1 MAAAEEINPLE
12 LSDDEIDAA
21 IMRELNRSTDDS
33 AEAEEESVVEESEQ
47 EVENGLQEEESNE
60 VEEEDVQQVEEES
73 EEESSDSVD
82 SDEEETVQE
91 DTTDTE
97 ISADTT
103 DNVDESSEIDYKTE
117 YDELFK
123 PFKANGRDMQIESI
137 EEARTLMQMG
147 ANYNKK
153 MAALKPNLKLMKLL
167 ENNDLLDQNKL
178 SFLIDLNKKDPEAI
192 KKFIADSGI
201 DPLDIDTNQKA
212 NYQPKAYNVSDAEIE
227 LDSVLADIKDTATFS
242 RTMDIIGN
250 KWDEASQGAVVKEP
264 ELIRVINEQVDS
276 GLYDRIMSA
285 VERERVL
292 GKLNGLSD
300 IQAYY
305 QVGQQITA
313 KEAQAKQP
321 SQSISKSQ
329 PNIVNKAT
337 NTVDPKL
344 ASRKKA
350 ASSTKSAPRAK
361 QEDFN
366 PLSMS
371 DEEFSKLVAA
381 KFI

>member
-1 MAAAEEINPLE
+1 MSNAAEEINPLE

-21 IMRELNRSTDDS
+21 IMRELNRSTNDS
-33 AEAEEESVVEESEQ
+33 DEAEEPVQEDVEEPTEP
-47 EVENGLQEEESNE
+47 EAEDDGLQEEGT
-60 VEEEDVQQVEEES
+60 EEEVNS
-73 EEESSDSVD
+73 EEYSEEDSSDSEE
-82 SDEEETVQE
+82 SDED
-91 DTTDTE
+91 DTKNTNNSDDS
-97 ISADTT
+97 I
-103 DNVDESSEIDYKTE
+103 DNIDDSSTIDYKTE
-117 YDELFK
+117 YEELFK

-153 MAALKPNLKLMKLL
+153 MAAIKPNLKLMKLL
-167 ENNDLLDQNKL
+167 ENNDLLNQEKL

-192 KKFIADSGI
+192 KKLLNDSGI
-201 DPLDIDTNQKA
+201 DPLDIDTNTKA

-227 LDSVLADIKDTATFS
+227 LDGVLAEIKDTATFT

-250 KWDEASQGAVVKEP
+250 KWDDASQEAVVKEP
-264 ELIRVINEQVDS
+264 ELIRVINEQVES
-276 GLYDRIMSA
+276 GLYDQIMSA

-292 GKLNGLSD
+292 GRLRGLSD

-313 KEAQAKQP
+313 NEAKANQP

-329 PNIVNKAT
+329 PNKVNKAT

-371 DEEFSKLVAA
+371 DEEFSKLVAE

>member
-21 IMRELNRSTDDS
+21 IMRELSRSTDDTDT
-33 AEAEEESVVEESEQ
+33 AEEEVV
-47 EVENGLQEEESNE
+47 
-60 VEEEDVQQVEEES
+60 
-73 EEESSDSVD
+73 
-82 SDEEETVQE
+82 E
-91 DTTDTE
+91 DTTDTTE
-97 ISADTT
+97 ELEEESEDDLQDQEEGQQETEDEVDDSSELDQEDSEDDTNNSDNT
-103 DNVDESSEIDYKTE
+103 DNSIDNTEDSSNIDYKTE

-123 PFKANGRDMQIESI
+123 PFKANGREMQIESI

-167 ENNDLLDQNKL
+167 ENNDLLNQDKI

-192 KKFIADSGI
+192 KKLLNESGI
-201 DPLDIDTNQKA
+201 DPLDIDVNTKA
-212 NYQPKAYNVSDAEIE
+212 DYQPKAYNVSDAEIE
-227 LDSVLADIKDTATFS
+227 LDSVLGEIKDTATFHQ
-242 RTMDIIGN
+242 TMDIIGN
-250 KWDEASQGAVVKEP
+250 KWDEASQEAVVKEP
-264 ELIRVINEQVDS
+264 ELIRVINEQVES

-285 VERERVL
+285 VERERAL
-292 GKLNGLSD
+292 GKLRGLSD

-313 KEAQAKQP
+313 NDAKAQP

-344 ASRKKA
+344 KSRKKA
-350 ASSTKSAPRAK
+350 ASSTKSVPRTQK
-361 QEDFN
+361 EDFN
-366 PLSMS
+366 PLAMS
-371 DEEFSKLVAA
+371 DEEFSKLVAE